1 MNAKA
6 LIKNKPQ
13 QGRAQVTLNRI
24 LDAAQDLLVEGG
36 FEALNSNAIVERLGM
51 TPPTFYRY
59 FKNKHDLLRVL
70 CQNLME
76 AQNDLFENEQVW
88 EVVAQGNLRQ
98 SARNTTEG
106 TLKVTKEFKG
116 GHVLLQLLRA
126 IPELQPIRMESHD
139 AMAKVIAEHM
149 LENFPKATKQQLV
162 TRARLSIEMGY
173 SVVEMLFET
182 NFKNQDEVIDRMSA
196 AMETVY
202 ADVI

>member
-1 MNAKA
+1 MNAKT

-13 QGRAQVTLNRI
+13 QGRAQITLNRI

-36 FEALNSNAIVERLGM
+36 FEALNSNAVVERLGM

-76 AQNDLFENEQVW
+76 AQNNLFEDEQVW
-88 EVVAQGNLRQ
+88 ETLTQENLKQ
-98 SARNTTEG
+98 SARGTTES

-126 IPELQPIRMESHD
+126 IPELQPIRTESHD
-139 AMAKVIAEHM
+139 FMANFIAEQM
-149 LENFPKATKQQLV
+149 TEDFPKATKKQLV

-182 NFKNQDEVIDRMSA
+182 NFRDQDEVIERMSA
-196 AMETVY
+196 AMEAVY
-202 ADVI
+202 ADII